1 MSVEFLTPTPA
12 TDNNWDR
19 PPSPG
24 CIRRIE
30 AAKRRR
36 ASALTAL
43 DTALGRRPRGCTLG
57 PIERAERIARLL
69 QMYREASTT
78 IIAEELL

>member
-1 MSVEFLTPTPA
+1 MEFITPTPVVG
-12 TDNNWDR
+12 NGWYR
-19 PPSPG
+19 PPSSS
-24 CIRRIE
+24 CIKRIE

-57 PIERAERIARLL
+57 PIDRAERVARLL
-69 QMYREASTT
+69 RMYHEASAAILT
-78 IIAEELL
+78 EELL